1 MYLYIIYTCWSFMIK
16 DTFYQEVF
24 LSSFFIIYLSKHS
37 QMFLT
42 KSLSDKGIIAL
53 GLEQWALLSTQT
65 GLN

>member
-1 MYLYIIYTCWSFMIK
+1 MIK